1 MLLLQAAL
9 VVVAVANFLI
19 PPSSSSL
26 ACKEPLIKSPL
37 LSSFV
42 RNEGGRG
49 EDFSKLLRENHSM
62 LWRRLSERRGCY
74 EKNLRERHLSHRHGF
89 I

>member
-1 MLLLQAAL
+1 MSLGVKGKVLLLQAAL

-49 EDFSKLLRENHSM
+49 EDFSKLLRENH
-62 LWRRLSERRGCY
+62 LPCFGVA
-74 EKNLRERHLSHRHGF
+74 
-89 I
+89 